1 MYLLPYSKYNMHIKR
16 DKKNEKNNDL
26 ISLIF
31 SMFTKKKQC
40 SHNKTNFIIIL
51 KHIIDKI

>member
-1 MYLLPYSKYNMHIKR
+1 MHIKR

-51 KHIIDKI
+51 KHIIDKN